1 MTEADAQAVQAT
13 VTAAGARYVVPLG
26 GTPARTA
33 LIAAVPGTASSMV
46 LVGGPFTP
54 LFGSDEEAWLRQYAT
69 LVSTG
74 LDRVRLVEAVK
85 VANDEL
91 QAKVREVI
99 DQTRQLEVANREL
112 EAFSYTISHDLRAPL
127 RAING
132 FTSILF
138 EEYADSLPQ
147 EATGYLKRVK
157 DNGDYMGQLVD
168 DLLAFSRLGRQA
180 LRTQRIRTRAIVD
193 QALTVLAPSLDT
205 RTDQLTVGELPDC
218 DADPNLLEQVFV
230 NLLSNAFKYS
240 KNRPAAR
247 IEVGALTPE
256 ELPPSLAGEGRGG
269 GPIFFVR
276 DNGAGFDMQYA
287 DKLFGVFQ
295 RLHKSQEYEG
305 TGVGLAIVHRIVE
318 RHGGRIWADA
328 KIDQGATFYFTLK
341 GAQEWQIAKAA

>member
-1 MTEADAQAVQAT
+1 M
-13 VTAAGARYVVPLG
+13 
-26 GTPARTA
+26 
-33 LIAAVPGTASSMV
+33 
-46 LVGGPFTP
+46 
-54 LFGSDEEAWLRQYAT
+54 
-69 LVSTG
+69 
-74 LDRVRLVEAVK
+74 
-85 VANDEL
+85 
-91 QAKVREVI
+91 
-99 DQTRQLEVANREL
+99 
-112 EAFSYTISHDLRAPL
+112 RAPL

-180 LRTQRIRTRAIVD
+180 LRTQRVNTRTIVD
-193 QALTVLAPSLDT
+193 RALAVLAPSVEK
-205 RTDQLTVGELPDC
+205 RTDEPIISDLPDC

-240 KNRPAAR
+240 KNKPAAR
-247 IEVGALTPE
+247 IEVGARE
-256 ELPPSLAGEGRGG
+256 SAEGTV
-269 GPIFFVR
+269 FLVR

-305 TGVGLAIVHRIVE
+305 TGVGLAIVQRIVE
-318 RHGGRIWADA
+318 RHGGRVWAEA

-341 GAQEWQIAKAA
+341 GAQEWQTPMAA